1 MTRFERKK
9 RDYSDLKIVSTGGLF
24 DLVDN
29 AIKSAY
35 YLTDEEYDT
44 VIEQMD
50 DIELDLFV
58 KQDLKFS
65 EARIVLSSINRIL

>member
-58 KQDLKFS
+58 KEDLKFS